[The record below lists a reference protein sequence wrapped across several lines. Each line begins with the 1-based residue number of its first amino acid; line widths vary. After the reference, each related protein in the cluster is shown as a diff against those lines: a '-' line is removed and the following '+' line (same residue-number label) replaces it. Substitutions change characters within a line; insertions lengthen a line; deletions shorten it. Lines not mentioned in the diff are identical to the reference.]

1 MNFEKAHA
9 LDALLNKSTS
19 VGVYGE
25 AWDVIGEPLN
35 RGVDETLPAYD
46 AKLELNLRPKSGE
59 KRQEVNE
66 LRWGKI
72 KKDAAKIEGLGLAIE
87 NIASVIKKGKDQL
100 SHDWKGESFEAFKT
114 AIERVEKTLTDYAAA
129 AKTTATGLTTAM
141 TRTETLYKNYAS
153 SSQTI
158 LTFSDE
164 YGKPNDWRKVSGD
177 DINGHLVDVC
187 PCTAGC
193 NKDEDEESR
202 IIRDKIIHPVAYKFY
217 ENVYCGFGDDSCKT
231 NAQAAVDYS
240 NTMRDKV
247 AQKINQWYVATDNLR
262 HGVDGLH
269 TAALEN
275 LRIMSELKV
284 FARMKVPGAPGP
296 GQQPPGDKKDPG
308 GGGGGGGGGGVPGGG
323 GGGGGLPKPPEM
335 PTPQP
340 PDLSSLEDPTKD
352 PSLTDPTTTPSA
364 VEPPGETVTIEEGD
378 RKISVTSPDSEG
390 QVKVTVDDGTGKPKT
405 YTMDFGQAGTPA
417 LGPDGKPMVGPDG
430 QPVTSPGP
438 VMGADGKP
446 MLGPDG
452 LPVMSEPGAGQV
464 IEPGADG
471 KCVISDPPMT
481 ITAERPGGGDVVLVT
496 VDDGTGDPT
505 SYTLD
510 YSEANGSSAAGPAA
524 GVVGGG
530 VAGGPGGS
538 AGGFTGGGVSGGDV
552 AGGAGGPGSAGG
564 FGGAGVAGGEGAGG
578 PGSAGG
584 YGGAGVTG
592 GAGAG
597 GFAGDGVAGGT
608 GSAGGFGGPGVAGGG
623 GAGGFA
629 GDGVA
634 GGTGSAGGVGGAGV
648 AGGGGPGSAGGFG
661 GDGGHGAA
669 GGSGAHVAPAA
680 FAGSGESVWTSP
692 DQAGVHGGPA
702 GEQLTSAQSV
712 DGGAQAWGSAGG
724 ALDEQPRDFGPSD
737 VQAAGAGEAG
747 LSSASGEPK
756 ADQQPGGAMGSGMGG
771 GMMGGGG
778 AGGGQGGDS
787 ERAGSQWRT
796 TGNLFDEDFA
806 ESGGALYGDTI

>member
-9 LDALLNKSTS
+9 YDAFVTKNSS
-19 VGVYGE
+19 VGIYGE

-72 KKDAAKIEGLGLAIE
+72 KKDAAKIEGLGLAME

-100 SHDWKGESFEAFKT
+100 AHDWKGESFEAFKT

-141 TRTETLYKNYAS
+141 TRTETLYKNYQS

-158 LTFSDE
+158 LTFSDD
-164 YGKPNDWRKVSGD
+164 YGKPNDWRKVTGD

-187 PCTAGC
+187 PCSMGC

-231 NAQAAVDYS
+231 NAHSTVNYS
-240 NTMRDKV
+240 NDMRDKV

-262 HGVDGLH
+262 HGVDGLQ

-284 FARMKVPGAPGP
+284 FGRMKVPGAPG
-296 GQQPPGDKKDPG
+296 QQPPGDGKDKTPPG
-308 GGGGGGGGGGVPGGG
+308 GGGGGGGGKHDTGGG
-323 GGGGGLPKPPEM
+323 GGGGGMPKMPETP
-335 PTPQP
+335 PTPP
-340 PDLSSLEDPTKD
+340 PADLSSLEQDPTKTD
-352 PSLTDPTTTPSA
+352 PPTDPTTMPAGT
-364 VEPPGETVTIEEGD
+364 EQPGETVTIEEGD

-390 QVKVTVDDGTGKPKT
+390 KVKVTVDDGTGTPKT
-405 YTMDFGQAGTPA
+405 YTMDFGQAGTPV
-417 LGPDGKPMVGPDG
+417 LGPDGKPVLGPDG
-430 QPVTSPGP
+430 QPVMS
-438 VMGADGKP
+438 ADGKP
-446 MLGPDG
+446 VAGTEPVLGPDGKPVLGPDG
-452 LPVMSEPGAGQV
+452 LPVMGGQTGFGPDGQPVLGPDGQV

-510 YSEANGSSAAGPAA
+510 YSEADKQGPTVGQPAA
-524 GVVGGG
+524 GVVGG
-530 VAGGPGGS
+530 S
-538 AGGFTGGGVSGGDV
+538 
-552 AGGAGGPGSAGG
+552 
-564 FGGAGVAGGEGAGG
+564 
-578 PGSAGG
+578 
-584 YGGAGVTG
+584 VTG
-592 GAGAG
+592 GPADPVTGTGASG
-597 GFAGDGVAGGT
+597 GVGAPGSPDGVPAAGFTPPGEAAPAAFAAPGQAAWSLPGEPAYGADAGT
-608 GSAGGFGGPGVAGGG
+608 TGQPQMTSAQSVTE
-623 GAGGFA
+623 GAESF
-629 GDGVA
+629 
-634 GGTGSAGGVGGAGV
+634 GSAGGVLN
-648 AGGGGPGSAGGFG
+648 
-661 GDGGHGAA
+661 
-669 GGSGAHVAPAA
+669 
-680 FAGSGESVWTSP
+680 
-692 DQAGVHGGPA
+692 
-702 GEQLTSAQSV
+702 EQSK
-712 DGGAQAWGSAGG
+712 
-724 ALDEQPRDFGPSD
+724 DFGPAD

-756 ADQQPGGAMGSGMGG
+756 SDSQPGGAAGSGMGG

-778 AGGGQGGDS
+778 GGGGGQGGDS

-796 TGNLFDEDFA
+796 TGNLFDEDYA
-806 ESGGALYGDTI
+806 DSQAGSALYGDTI